1 MSGDARSLQNCCG
14 ADKVP
19 GGFDSHTPPPL
30 SEILSQIPS
39 VSELL
44 NCPDMKELWD
54 RFGEGILK
62 SELRLA
68 IEEVRTKIRSGGS
81 NTIPDA
87 ANMADLLRRRLIRFT
102 SPRGR
107 YAINATG
114 ILLHTG
120 LGRSP
125 LCKEALLALSGM
137 GTYSVLQADLA
148 SGKRSLREEKIE
160 RMLMELTGCEAATVV
175 NNNAAA
181 TMLVLNT
188 IAPGKRVILS
198 CGQLIEIG
206 GQFRIPDV
214 MAKSS
219 VILHAVGTTNRTH
232 LHDYERAIDDNTGAL
247 LHVHTSNYRIR
258 GFASTPDI
266 RELCELGKKYRIPV
280 IDDIGSGAL
289 IPLSSFGIT
298 DEPLVADS
306 VRAGTDVMC
315 FSGDKLICGP
325 QAGIICGKRK
335 IIEQIRKNSLARMF
349 RVCKLT
355 IAALEATLL
364 HFVNGTHI
372 TALPFYRMLL
382 MPIET
387 LELRARKLAQ
397 LIGEMKGMSAEI
409 IDDVS
414 YVGSGSLPDEGV
426 PTKVVRI
433 RLDKALSGIGCIE
446 AMSAKL
452 RLGVPSVF
460 CRVKED
466 ALYCD
471 MRTLFDGEEQDIA
484 EGIRSLLK
492 DVHS

>member
-1 MSGDARSLQNCCG
+1 
-14 ADKVP
+14 
-19 GGFDSHTPPPL
+19 
-30 SEILSQIPS
+30 
-39 VSELL
+39 
-44 NCPDMKELWD
+44 
-54 RFGEGILK
+54 
-62 SELRLA
+62 
-68 IEEVRTKIRSGGS
+68 
-81 NTIPDA
+81 
-87 ANMADLLRRRLIRFT
+87 
-102 SPRGR
+102 
-107 YAINATG
+107 
-114 ILLHTG
+114 
-120 LGRSP
+120 
-125 LCKEALLALSGM
+125 
-137 GTYSVLQADLA
+137 
-148 SGKRSLREEKIE
+148 
-160 RMLMELTGCEAATVV
+160 
-175 NNNAAA
+175 
-181 TMLVLNT
+181 
-188 IAPGKRVILS
+188 
-198 CGQLIEIG
+198 
-206 GQFRIPDV
+206 
-214 MAKSS
+214 
-219 VILHAVGTTNRTH
+219 
-232 LHDYERAIDDNTGAL
+232 
-247 LHVHTSNYRIR
+247 
-258 GFASTPDI
+258 
-266 RELCELGKKYRIPV
+266 
-280 IDDIGSGAL
+280 
-289 IPLSSFGIT
+289 
-298 DEPLVADS
+298 
-306 VRAGTDVMC
+306 
-315 FSGDKLICGP
+315 
-325 QAGIICGKRK
+325 
-335 IIEQIRKNSLARMF
+335 MF